1 MSKLKEYK
9 EILSSFTH
17 LQEVNTWMKNI
28 SQGTTIVNGTS
39 LRVKENHVRGCC
51 PNCLVWADVDNS
63 HDALTFRLDSD
74 NDTIKGLCTILMD
87 VYNGLSKE
95 EVLDIKYKDFEFL
108 SRTLKTDKQKSL
120 QYLINRIHKL
130 VHQPLLTKAL

>member
-1 MSKLKEYK
+1 MQHINIRMSKLKEYR

-17 LQEVNTWMKNI
+17 LQEVNEWIKNI
-28 SQGTTIVNGTS
+28 SQGITIVDGES

-51 PNCLVWADVDNS
+51 PNCLVWADIDSSQNN
-63 HDALTFRLDSD
+63 LTFRLDSD
-74 NDTIKGLCTILMD
+74 NDIIKGLCTILMD

-95 EVLDIKYKDFEFL
+95 EVFGINYKDFDFL
-108 SRTLKTDKQKSL
+108 TRTLKSDKQKSL

-130 VHQPLLTKAL
+130 AH